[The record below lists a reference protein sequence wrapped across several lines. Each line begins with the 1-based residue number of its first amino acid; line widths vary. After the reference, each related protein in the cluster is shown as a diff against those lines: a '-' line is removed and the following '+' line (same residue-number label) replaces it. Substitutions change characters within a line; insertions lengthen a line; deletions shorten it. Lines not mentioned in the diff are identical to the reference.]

1 MKKLSNLFARF
12 VGLLFLIIFLSACSS
27 NSTAGLEA
35 FQSSN
40 GRYGFFY
47 PTGWTRVAVSGGP
60 EVVFHDV
67 INSDETLS
75 LVISDLSTA
84 PSLED
89 LGSPQDVGERLI
101 NEVIAPDGTGRE
113 AELIDSKRRDANG
126 HIFYDIEYSIH
137 LPDRDRHEIATVVI
151 DKGSLFTLAASTNE
165 KRWPQVNDLFERVI
179 TSLTFFYV

>member
-1 MKKLSNLFARF
+1 MKKLSNLCVRF
-12 VGLLFLIIFLSACSS
+12 VGLFLLIIVVSACSS

-75 LVISDLSTA
+75 LVVSDLSDA
-84 PSLED
+84 PLLED
-89 LGSPQDVGERLI
+89 IGSPEDVGDRLI
-101 NEVIAPDGTGRE
+101 NDVIAPDGTGRE
-113 AELIDSKRRDANG
+113 AQLLNTNRREVNG
-126 HIFYDIEYSIH
+126 HTFYDIEYSIH

-165 KRWPQVNDLFERVI
+165 KRWSNVSNLFEKVI
-179 TSLTFFYV
+179 TSLTFFYD